1 MNSNKTN
8 KLPTEKIQ
16 KTLSNQ
22 GLGSRRELE
31 TWISAGRIRVN
42 GQIAKLG
49 DRISVED
56 RVEVD
61 ERRIYFEAQKDML
74 PRVLLYY
81 KPEGEVCSRSDPEKR
96 RTVFESLPRVGLGR
110 WIMVGRL
117 DLNTSGLLLFTTDG
131 ELANFLMH
139 PSHEVEREYAVRI
152 LGGLTPD
159 QISML
164 KQGVM
169 LEDGLAKFLSLEEQ
183 AGEGANRWYH
193 VVLKEGRNREIRRM
207 FDALGLQISRLIRV
221 RYGPFTLP
229 ASLSRGRRM
238 EFSVEE
244 VNNFLKQLGYKTKR

>member
-49 DRISVED
+49 DRISLED

-61 ERRIYFEAQKDML
+61 GRRIYFEAQKDML

-131 ELANFLMH
+131 GLANFLMH

-152 LGGLTPD
+152 LGGLTPA
-159 QISML
+159 QIS
-164 KQGVM
+164 KIGR
-169 LEDGLAKFLSLEEQ
+169 A
-183 AGEGANRWYH
+183 H
-193 VVLKEGRNREIRRM
+193 V
-207 FDALGLQISRLIRV
+207 
-221 RYGPFTLP
+221 
-229 ASLSRGRRM
+229 
-238 EFSVEE
+238 
-244 VNNFLKQLGYKTKR
+244 